1 MVIND
6 VSQIQKYF
14 YFISK
19 DREVYKTH
27 RTGIEYY
34 LIVTKENFNIIIS
47 YEYIDNIWNLY
58 ITFNKS
64 EELESIN
71 YNEYISLS
79 GKKLFYTTQNKF
91 LRKRIGFLRSIF
103 TSRKED
109 SLFIE
114 FFAKYIKENK
124 DNISSSS
131 DLLHFR

>member
-1 MVIND
+1 MVINE

-19 DREVYKTH
+19 NREVYKTH
-27 RTGIEYY
+27 RAGIEYY
-34 LIVTKENFNIIIS
+34 LIVTEENFNVVVS
-47 YEYIDNIWNLY
+47 YEYADNKWNLY

-64 EELESIN
+64 EELESIS

-79 GKKLFYTTQNKF
+79 GKKQFYTIQNKF
-91 LRKRIGFLRSIF
+91 LRKKVGLLRSIF

-114 FFAKYIKENK
+114 FFAKYIKENM
-124 DNISSSS
+124 NYISSSK
-131 DLLHFR
+131 DL